1 VGRRRGFF
9 AELQHQQRLAEQHQ
23 RRQHAAA
30 VQAYNRAVR
39 DHDRAVREYERAQA
53 AAERASAQERAWA
66 MRAAKEAHVGAQKA
80 SAEWQTAQA
89 QDAFSQI
96 DSILAATLDIDDY
109 VDIETLKQRV
119 EHPPFG
125 HDDLKKPVPRP
136 QLEPAPNE
144 PTFVPPPPLTGTAK
158 VFGKKKHAEAT
169 AQAQHAWAQQHKQWS
184 DHVQQVLPAKNARL
198 LEEHAAVERR
208 RADQLAAALAD
219 YQAECVLREQQVD
232 ESNEKVEAFQ
242 RALAAGDPDAIT
254 QYVGVVL
261 GNSVYPE
268 AFPVD
273 HEFTFDAEFGELTVT
288 VIVPTPAAVPAG
300 KAYKYVVA
308 SDEIRETLCTQK
320 EQRERYNGAVA
331 AVAVRT
337 FHEVFEADRDERIK
351 TISLTLQAEG
361 LNPATGL
368 ADVFPLVAAAADRDE
383 FCQFDLHNVDPAET
397 LAHMRA
403 TLSKNAFGLKPISTA
418 RGVR

>member
-1 VGRRRGFF
+1 
-9 AELQHQQRLAEQHQ
+9 LQHQQRLSEQHQ

-39 DHDRAVREYERAQA
+39 DHDRAVREHERAQA

-66 MRAAKEAHVGAQKA
+66 LRAAKEAHVGAQKA

-96 DSILAATLDIDDY
+96 DSILAATLEIDDY

-125 HDDLKKPVPRP
+125 HDDLKKPVPKPRLNSAPTEP
-136 QLEPAPNE
+136 Q
-144 PTFVPPPPLTGTAK
+144 FVAPPPLTGTAK

-184 DHVQQVLPAKNARL
+184 DYVQKVLPAKNARL
-198 LEEHAAVERR
+198 LEEHAAAERR
-208 RADQLAAALAD
+208 RADQLAAALAG
-219 YQAECVLREQQVD
+219 YRAECGLREQQVA

-242 RALAAGDPDAIT
+242 RALDAGDPDAIT

-403 TLSKNAFGLKPISTA
+403 ALSKNAFGLKPISTA

>member
-1 VGRRRGFF
+1 
-9 AELQHQQRLAEQHQ
+9 
-23 RRQHAAA
+23 
-30 VQAYNRAVR
+30 
-39 DHDRAVREYERAQA
+39 
-53 AAERASAQERAWA
+53 
-66 MRAAKEAHVGAQKA
+66 M
-80 SAEWQTAQA
+80 
-89 QDAFSQI
+89 
-96 DSILAATLDIDDY
+96 
-109 VDIETLKQRV
+109 
-119 EHPPFG
+119 
-125 HDDLKKPVPRP
+125 
-136 QLEPAPNE
+136 
-144 PTFVPPPPLTGTAK
+144 
-158 VFGKKKHAEAT
+158 FGKKKHAEAT

-184 DHVQQVLPAKNARL
+184 DYVQQVLPAKNARL
-198 LEEHAAVERR
+198 LEEHAAAERR
-208 RADQLAAALAD
+208 RADQLAAALAG
-219 YQAECVLREQQVD
+219 YQAECALREQQVA
-232 ESNEKVEAFQ
+232 ESNEKVEGFQ

-261 GNSVYPE
+261 GNSVCPE

-288 VIVPTPAAVPAG
+288 VIVPTPAALPAG
-300 KAYKYVVA
+300 KAYKYIVA

-403 TLSKNAFGLKPISTA
+403 AVSKNAFGLKPISTS